1 MIKTYL
7 YDHADDK
14 MHHDISLNN
23 LHPVLANKENLLWV
37 DLYNFSEQELK
48 YVANAFDFHELA
60 VEDCMHYSPR
70 AKLDKYDDYHFLV
83 IHAIRYN
90 EERDEEIMLV
100 QLNIFLG
107 ENYVVTVHK
116 NTLPSLGRMAK
127 ICLTDCKVSNKG
139 KDFFLYSIID
149 GLVDEYFP
157 VLDRIGDRIEDLED
171 EIYEKPSRETTDE
184 FLALKRTILT
194 MRRAMSPQRRIFYNI
209 YNINSSSFAIS
220 EENQP
225 YYLDLK
231 DHLERISDTIDG
243 YKDLVDGALATYSSI
258 ISARTNETIR
268 VLTVISTIFMPLTFV
283 TGFFGMNVPL
293 PDQDSVW
300 STVSIT
306 LGLITVSLWMI
317 ILFRQKKWM

>member
-7 YDHADDK
+7 YDNSDQN
-14 MHHDISLNN
+14 MRHDISLDN
-23 LHPVLANKENLLWV
+23 LHPVLANKENMLWV
-37 DLYNFSEQELK
+37 DLYNFTEQEIK

-70 AKLDKYDDYHFLV
+70 AKLDRYDDYHFLV

-107 ENYVVTVHK
+107 ENYIVTIHK
-116 NTLPSLGRMAK
+116 NTLPSLGRLAK
-127 ICLTDCKVSNKG
+127 ICLTDIKVSDKG
-139 KDFFLYSIID
+139 RDFFLYSIID

-171 EIYEKPSRETTDE
+171 EIYERPSRETTDE

-194 MRRAMSPQRRIFYNI
+194 MRRAITPQRRIFYNLTG
-209 YNINSSSFAIS
+209 SSFIIN
-220 EENQP
+220 EDNHP

-258 ISARTNETIR
+258 ISARTNETMR

-293 PDQDSVW
+293 PDQESIW

-306 LGLITVSLWMI
+306 MGLIMVSLWMVV
-317 ILFRQKKWM
+317 LFRQKKWM

>member
-7 YDHADDK
+7 YDSTIDT
-14 MHHDISLNN
+14 MRHDISLDN
-23 LHPVLANKENLLWV
+23 LHPVLTNKENFLWV
-37 DLYNFSEQELK
+37 DLYNFTEEEIK
-48 YVANAFDFHELA
+48 YVAKAFDFHELA
-60 VEDCMHYSPR
+60 IEDCMHYSPR

-83 IHAIRYN
+83 MHAIRYN

-127 ICLTDCKVSNKG
+127 TCLTESRISDKG
-139 KDFFLYSIID
+139 RDFFLYSIID

-171 EIYEKPSRETTDE
+171 EIYEKPSRDTTDE

-194 MRRAMSPQRRIFYNI
+194 LRRAMTPQRRIFYI
-209 YNINSSSFAIS
+209 ISSSSFTIS
-220 EENQP
+220 EEHQP

-243 YKDLVDGALATYSSI
+243 HKDLVDAALATYSSI
-258 ISARTNETIR
+258 ISARTNETMR

-293 PDQDSVW
+293 PDQESIW

-306 LGLITVSLWMI
+306 LGLIMVSLWMI
-317 ILFRQKKWM
+317 VLFRQKKWM

>member
-1 MIKTYL
+1 MSHLIKTYL
-7 YDHADDK
+7 YDHATHS
-14 MHHDISLNN
+14 MRHDISLDN
-23 LHPVLANKENLLWV
+23 LHPVLANKNNLLWV
-37 DLYNFSEQELK
+37 DLYNFTEQEIR

-70 AKLDKYDDYHFLV
+70 AKLDRYDDHHFLV

-116 NTLPSLGRMAK
+116 NTLPSLGRLAK
-127 ICLTDCKVSNKG
+127 ICLVDTRVADKSR
-139 KDFFLYSIID
+139 DFFLYSIID
-149 GLVDEYFP
+149 GLIDEYFP

-194 MRRAMSPQRRIFYNI
+194 MRRAITPQRRIFYNLTG
-209 YNINSSSFAIS
+209 SSFVIN
-220 EENQP
+220 EDNQP

-258 ISARTNETIR
+258 ISARTNETMR

-293 PDQDSVW
+293 PDQNSIW

-306 LGLITVSLWMI
+306 MGLVLVSLWMVV
-317 ILFRQKKWM
+317 LFRQKKWM

>member
-1 MIKTYL
+1 MIKTYM
-7 YDHADDK
+7 YDHNTDK
-14 MHHDISLNN
+14 MRHDVSLDN
-23 LHPVLANKENLLWV
+23 LHPFLTNKNNFLWV
-37 DLYNFSEQELK
+37 DLYNFSEEEIK

-70 AKLDKYDDYHFLV
+70 AKLDKYDDYYFLMM
-83 IHAIRYN
+83 HAIRYN

-127 ICLTDCKVSNKG
+127 ICLNDCKLSNQG
-139 KDFFLYSIID
+139 RDFFLYSIID

-194 MRRAMSPQRRIFYNI
+194 MRRAITPQRRIFYSI
-209 YNINSSSFAIS
+209 SSSSFTIS
-220 EENQP
+220 EDNQP

-243 YKDLVDGALATYSSI
+243 YKDLTDGALATYSSI
-258 ISARTNETIR
+258 ISARTTETMR

-293 PDQDSVW
+293 PDQTSLW

-306 LGLITVSLWMI
+306 LGLVLVSLWMVV
-317 ILFRQKKWM
+317 LFRQKKWM

>member
-1 MIKTYL
+1 MIKTYM
-7 YDHADDK
+7 YDQSTDK
-14 MHHDISLNN
+14 MRHDISLDN
-23 LHPVLANKENLLWV
+23 LHPFLTNKKNFLWV
-37 DLYNFSEQELK
+37 DLYNFSEEEIK
-48 YVANAFDFHELA
+48 YVANAFDFHELTI
-60 VEDCMHYSPR
+60 EDCMHYSPR
-70 AKLDKYDDYHFLV
+70 AKLDKYDDFYFLMM
-83 IHAIRYN
+83 HAIRYN

-127 ICLTDCKVSNKG
+127 ICLGDCKLSNKG
-139 KDFFLYSIID
+139 RDFFLYSIID

-171 EIYEKPSRETTDE
+171 EIYERPSRETTDE

-194 MRRAMSPQRRIFYNI
+194 MRRAITPQRRIFYSI
-209 YNINSSSFAIS
+209 SSSSFTIS
-220 EENQP
+220 EDNQP

-243 YKDLVDGALATYSSI
+243 YKDLTDGALATYSSI
-258 ISARTNETIR
+258 ISARTNETMR

-293 PDQDSVW
+293 PDQDSIW
-300 STVSIT
+300 ATVSIT
-306 LGLITVSLWMI
+306 LGLILVSLWMVV
-317 ILFRQKKWM
+317 LFRQKKWM

>member
-14 MHHDISLNN
+14 MRHDISLNN
-23 LHPVLANKENLLWV
+23 LQPVLANKENLLWV

-209 YNINSSSFAIS
+209 SSSSFAIS

-243 YKDLVDGALATYSSI
+243 YKDLVDGAMATYSSI
-258 ISARTNETIR
+258 INARTNETIR

>member
-7 YDHADDK
+7 YDSKAGK
-14 MHHDISLNN
+14 MRHDISLDN
-23 LHPVLANKENLLWV
+23 LFNVLVNKDNFLWV
-37 DLYNFSEQELK
+37 DLYNFTEQELK
-48 YVANAFDFHELA
+48 YTARAFGFHELA
-60 VEDCMHYSPR
+60 VEDCLHYSPR

-83 IHAIRYN
+83 MHAIRYN

-100 QLNIFLG
+100 QLSMFLG

-127 ICLTDCKVSNKG
+127 TCLTDCNISNKG
-139 KDFFLYSIID
+139 RDFFLYSIID

-157 VLDRIGDRIEDLED
+157 VLNRIGDRIEDLED

-194 MRRAMSPQRRIFYNI
+194 MRRALIPQRRIFYNI
-209 YNINSSSFAIS
+209 SSSSFTIS
-220 EENQP
+220 EDNQP

-231 DHLERISDTIDG
+231 DHLERITDTIEG

-258 ISARTNETIR
+258 ISARTNETMR

-293 PDQDSVW
+293 PDQHSFW

-306 LGLITVSLWMI
+306 LGLIVVSMWMI
-317 ILFRQKKWM
+317 VLFRQKKWM

>member
-7 YDHADDK
+7 YDHSIKK
-14 MHHDISLNN
+14 MRHDISLENF
-23 LHPVLANKENLLWV
+23 HQVLAHKENLLWV
-37 DLYNFSEQELK
+37 DLYNFSEQELRD
-48 YVANAFDFHELA
+48 VAYAFDFHELA
-60 VEDCMHYSPR
+60 VEDCLHYSPR

-107 ENYVVTVHK
+107 DNYVVTVHK

-127 ICLTDCKVSNKG
+127 ICLTDTKLSNKG

-194 MRRAMSPQRRIFYNI
+194 MRRAIAPQRRIFYNI
-209 YNINSSSFAIS
+209 SSSSFTIS

-231 DHLERISDTIDG
+231 DHLERITDTIDS
-243 YKDLVDGALATYSSI
+243 YRDLVDGALDTYSSI
-258 ISARTNETIR
+258 ISARTNETMR

-293 PDQDSVW
+293 PNQESVW

-306 LGLITVSLWMI
+306 VGLILVSVWMI
-317 ILFRQKKWM
+317 VIFRQKKWM

>member
-7 YDHADDK
+7 YDHPEDK
-14 MHHDISLNN
+14 MRHDISLDN
-23 LHPVLANKENLLWV
+23 LHPVLADKENLLWV

-127 ICLTDCKVSNKG
+127 ICLTDTNVSDKG

-209 YNINSSSFAIS
+209 SSSSFAIS

-243 YKDLVDGALATYSSI
+243 YKDLVDGAMATYSSI

-293 PDQDSVW
+293 PDQDSIW

-306 LGLITVSLWMI
+306 LGLITVSMWMI
-317 ILFRQKKWM
+317 VLFRQRKWM